1 VEHQLADLL
10 DATGDK
16 ELVGDVKEFLGVG
29 AQRHGRPE
37 QAKKLLPSGWEKEDP
52 RTRLRDMKKRFEAK
66 YKTPPDGGAAPQNVG
81 PVPQPGGEG
90 PKPGVK
96 EEPGKGLP
104 PLEEEANT
112 SERVCRERL
121 KAGLRPYADAN
132 ARSLYLALDRLRRH
146 ARDDQTRDEDD
157 EEKRAAEV
165 AGLLG
170 RELEPSERIL
180 VGVMRRQG
188 KSPNEMADVL
198 RRLPAENP
206 KR

>member
-1 VEHQLADLL
+1 
-10 DATGDK
+10 
-16 ELVGDVKEFLGVG
+16 
-29 AQRHGRPE
+29 
-37 QAKKLLPSGWEKEDP
+37 
-52 RTRLRDMKKRFEAK
+52 
-66 YKTPPDGGAAPQNVG
+66 
-81 PVPQPGGEG
+81 
-90 PKPGVK
+90 VK